1 MTGRHAGLPLHLWV
15 RFAFLDEVVA
25 EDGEELGLDG
35 FGEFDG
41 GSCGHF
47 ARAELVVEGVGD
59 ARAEGESVGLDV
71 GDGVGVVWL
80 GERVAESA

>member
-25 EDGEELGLDG
+25 QDGEELGLER

-41 GSCGHF
+41 RSGRHALC
-47 ARAELVVEGVGD
+47 AKLVVKGVGN
-59 ARAEGESVGLDV
+59 ARTESESVGLDV
-71 GDGVGVVWL
+71 GDSVGVVW
-80 GERVAESA
+80 GCE